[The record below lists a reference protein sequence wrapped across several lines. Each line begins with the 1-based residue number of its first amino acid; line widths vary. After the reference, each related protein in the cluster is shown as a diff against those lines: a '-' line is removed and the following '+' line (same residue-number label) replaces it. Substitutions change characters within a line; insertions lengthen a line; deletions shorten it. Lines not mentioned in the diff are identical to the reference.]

1 MTTLSC
7 RNLTHTYGKAGAL
20 ETALD
25 DVSVEFSAGEI
36 CLLMGPS
43 GSGKTTLLSICGCL
57 LQPSGGEMFVEGEPI
72 HDAPL
77 SRLTAIRRKTI
88 GFVFQHSQ
96 LLPFLSLEENLR
108 IVGRNAGIR
117 ATALAER
124 IDSLLDRLE
133 IRPWRRR
140 YPHEVSGGQR
150 QRFAI
155 ARALVHRPRIV
166 LADEPTAALDW
177 RHGESA
183 MRLLIDEARASG
195 SLLITV
201 SHDSRLLPLFER
213 VLNLENGRIV
223 TDSASEVVCA

>member
-1 MTTLSC
+1 MNPLSC
-7 RNLTHTYGKAGAL
+7 HNLTHTYGKAGTP
-20 ETALD
+20 ETALS
-25 DVSVEFSAGEI
+25 DVSVEFAASEA

-57 LQPSGGEMFVEGEPI
+57 LRPTSGELYLEGEPV
-72 HDAPL
+72 HRAPL
-77 SRLTAIRRKTI
+77 SRLTAIRRQTI

-108 IVGRNAGIR
+108 IIGRNAGIAPR
-117 ATALAER
+117 ALAER
-124 IDSLLDRLE
+124 IDGLLDRLE
-133 IRPWRRR
+133 ICPWRRR

-177 RHGESA
+177 RNGENA
-183 MRLLIDEARASG
+183 MKLLIEETRMSG
-195 SLLITV
+195 ALLIAV
-201 SHDSRLLPLFER
+201 SHDARLLPLFER
-213 VLNLENGRIV
+213 VLQIENGQIV
-223 TDSASEVVCA
+223 ADTLSEVLTP